1 MSRII
6 KTSISASK
14 DLYDNNGQW
23 LPRGNYYFSINN
35 IENGKVHGTLH
46 ERTFCAEYVFDYR
59 IVIEMLSVAQARLA
73 RRANISHENMPSI
86 ASPTS
91 SHEYPA
97 NIVIARPNAQPLPQP
112 LAQPLAQPLPQPVE
126 RQLPALVRSRSAPEL
141 PQPTLCTI
149 CLDPINNSE
158 KILRCTHRFHERC
171 INRWTLR
178 HNNCPV
184 CRTPVNPVSN
194 RRASRANRR
203 AAERRL
209 PVIRSM
215 GVGRTAV
222 RNRRREYNRHYS
234 GSVARLIS

>member
-6 KTSISASK
+6 KTSISATK

-35 IENGKVHGTLH
+35 IENGRVHGSLH

-73 RRANISHENMPSI
+73 RRANISHEHMPSI

-91 SHEYPA
+91 SHEYPT
-97 NIVIARPNAQPLPQP
+97 NIVIARPH
-112 LAQPLAQPLPQPVE
+112 AQPLAQPLPQPVE
-126 RQLPALVRSRSAPEL
+126 RQLPTLTRSRSAPEL

-194 RRASRANRR
+194 RRASRLNRR
-203 AAERRL
+203 NAERRL
-209 PVIRSM
+209 PTIRPV
-215 GVGRTAV
+215 GVGTV
-222 RNRRREYNRHYS
+222 IRNRRREYNRHYS
-234 GSVARLIS
+234 GSIARLIS